1 MVTIIHDFFTSSCSY
16 YDVHNHKKNFDIFMG
31 KITHILEP
39 KITTSV
45 LGMAID

>member
-1 MVTIIHDFFTSSCSY
+1 MIFLPLLVATVMYISVVIKKKFFEN
-16 YDVHNHKKNFDIFMG
+16 VFIG

-45 LGMAID
+45 LGVAIG